1 MKGTGCT
8 RMSPDSPQ
16 SFADLAPDP
25 SWSFADCTAA
35 QTGYL
40 THCYHRYP
48 AKFIPQVAARLIR
61 EHSEP
66 GGCVL
71 DPFMGSG
78 TTLVE
83 ALVNGRRARGIDIN
97 PAAVI
102 ASRAKTRA
110 IEPARLRT
118 AIADLL
124 DRISSLEGERRGR
137 PLFSPPEP
145 LMPPNQ
151 ERLDFWFPRDQQR
164 RLGIV
169 LAAIEATVVRPS
181 GAEMDPS
188 RRDGPLPID
197 AAVRDFLRCA
207 FSHCLKT
214 ASYWLMKSSKPT
226 RDKKKVADGV
236 TNPLRPLRQHLGKME
251 RANAAFW
258 NALPADFRGKD
269 GGLADVRRGDARQL
283 PWPDASVDL
292 AVTSPPYVT
301 SYEYADLH
309 ELTALWL
316 GGVAELT
323 VSKADFIGSAASRR
337 ERGLVRRATV
347 GSSDRAPAEGESP
360 ARLDK
365 PAVAQKRP
373 EANSELGRRIV
384 AALREKSESKAE
396 EARQYFLDMQEVFGE
411 LRRVLVAG
419 GKVCNVIGN
428 TALEG
433 VEILNAE
440 VQAEILASLGFEMAE
455 VIRRVIPLKTLPQV
469 RDPKSGKFTSAPR
482 SESVEAYPEEFIL
495 IAVKRW
501 RASPPDV
508 DPKPSLTWE
517 YRIGAIIR
525 AEDKKAL
532 QQG

>member
-1 MKGTGCT
+1 MATHLPK
-8 RMSPDSPQ
+8 
-16 SFADLAPDP
+16 SFAELTPDP

-61 EHSEP
+61 EHSKP
-66 GGCVL
+66 GDAVL

-83 ALVNGRRARGIDIN
+83 ALVHGRRARGIDIN

-102 ASRAKTRA
+102 ASRAKTHA
-110 IEPARLRT
+110 IDPARLR
-118 AIADLL
+118 AAVAGLL
-124 DRISSLEGERRGR
+124 DQIAWLEDEHRGR
-137 PLFSPPEP
+137 PLFPPPEP
-145 LMPPNQ
+145 LLPPSQ
-151 ERLDFWFPRDQQR
+151 ERLDFWFPRGQQR

-169 LAAIEATVVRPS
+169 LALIEGV
-181 GAEMDPS
+181 E
-188 RRDGPLPID
+188 D

-226 RDKKKVADGV
+226 RDKAKLAGGV
-236 TNPLRPLRQHLGKME
+236 PNPVRPLRQHLAKME

-258 NALPADFRGKD
+258 NALPADFRGIVEQASCLLAGGTPAPQRKD
-269 GGLADVRRGDARQL
+269 GDLADVRRGDARQL
-283 PWPDASVDL
+283 PWPDASVHL
-292 AVTSPPYVT
+292 VVTSPPYVT

-323 VSKADFIGSAASRR
+323 ASKADFIGSAASRR
-337 ERGLVRRATV
+337 ERGFLRCATV
-347 GSSDRAPAEGESP
+347 GSSDRALGQGESP

-365 PAVAQKRP
+365 PAVARKRE
-373 EANSELGRRIV
+373 EAESDLGRRIV

-396 EARQYFLDMQEVFGE
+396 EARQYFLDMEQVFRE
-411 LRRVLVAG
+411 LRRVLVPG
-419 GKVCNVIGN
+419 RKVCNVIGN
-428 TALEG
+428 TTLEG

-440 VQAEILASLGFEMAE
+440 VHAEILAGLDFEMAE

-482 SESVEAYPEEFIL
+482 AESVEAYPEEFIL
-495 IAVKRW
+495 IA
-501 RASPPDV
+501 A
-508 DPKPSLTWE
+508 KP
-517 YRIGAIIR
+517 
-525 AEDKKAL
+525 
-532 QQG
+532 